1 MYVNI
6 VKSYRIKFPRKKKF
20 FHLNYIDQQEL
31 IELTQIREIG
41 DISDS
46 RLTFGYNIITHD
58 LANKSLGFIMI
69 PSKSLKNS

>member
-6 VKSYRIKFPRKKKF
+6 VKCYRIKFPRKKKI
-20 FHLNYIDQQEL
+20 FHMYYIDQQQF

-41 DISDS
+41 DILDS
-46 RLTFGYNIITHD
+46 HLTFGSHIITHD
-58 LANKSLGFIMI
+58 LANKSLRFIMI

>member
-6 VKSYRIKFPRKKKF
+6 EKYYRIKFPRKKKF
-20 FHLNYIDQQEL
+20 FHINYIDQQEL

-41 DISDS
+41 DILDS
-46 RLTFGYNIITHD
+46 HLTFGSHIITHD
-58 LANKSLGFIMI
+58 SANNSLGFII

>member
-6 VKSYRIKFPRKKKF
+6 EKCYRIKFPRKKKF
-20 FHLNYIDQQEL
+20 FHINYIDQQEL

-41 DISDS
+41 DILDS
-46 RLTFGYNIITHD
+46 HLTFGSHIITYD
-58 LANKSLGFIMI
+58 LANMSLGFIMI